1 AGVYR
6 LGFPPGGAGA
16 SRRGSRRRKQ
26 RRSRQL
32 RPGARPARA
41 GRRSAEISCDLSLF
55 RPGNLCWFPGS
66 EARSFFVP
74 SERRL
79 P

>member
-1 AGVYR
+1 MGTR
-6 LGFPPGGAGA
+6 RGGGAGPPGRPPPNQPPPPQLPPGP
-16 SRRGSRRRKQ
+16 RRG
-26 RRSRQL
+26 
-32 RPGARPARA
+32 GA

>member
-1 AGVYR
+1 
-6 LGFPPGGAGA
+6 AGA
-16 SRRGSRRRKQ
+16 SRRGSRRRKL

-32 RPGARPARA
+32 RPGARPARD

>member
-1 AGVYR
+1 RPRPHPGPAISPAGAPR
-6 LGFPPGGAGA
+6 GGGGA
-16 SRRGSRRRKQ
+16 
-26 RRSRQL
+26 
-32 RPGARPARA
+32 
-41 GRRSAEISCDLSLF
+41 RRSAEISCDLSLF